1 MPSLRSS
8 ALAIIPIIN
17 MIAEDWKTPKNMQEK
32 NIMIRQAQY
41 ARIIITCA
49 FCIMGVGGFFIIILP
64 CFGIS
69 MRLTTNITDPGRPMP
84 LQTHYIYDVTKKPQY
99 ELTFISQ
106 SIYIIV
112 AIMSYSGIDNFLGL
126 LVFHICGQLE
136 ILKKNLSSLDKCM
149 DCQKILKKCVMRHVR
164 LLRAIKVIEETY
176 NITLLVL
183 FVYFGLLFAFYGFR
197 IICLFE
203 EENNLSVVHLIYF
216 ISNIINLFVHMCLY
230 CVLGEILMTK
240 CNEIYYA
247 AYNNKWYSVD
257 LKTTKNLI
265 HLFIRGTKPVYL
277 TAGKIFPMTMA
288 TFCGVKIIKFPT

>member
-1 MPSLRSS
+1 
-8 ALAIIPIIN
+8 

-149 DCQKILKKCVMRHVR
+149 DCQKILKKCVMRH
-164 LLRAIKVIEETY
+164 
-176 NITLLVL
+176 
-183 FVYFGLLFAFYGFR
+183 
-197 IICLFE
+197 LFE

-288 TFCGVKIIKFPT
+288 TFCGFSSVLCTDVTTSLSTVFGWSYGERFGLTVRKLCVRVP